1 MKELF
6 NEIAETIVE
15 IVMYSLL
22 IIALFTI
29 LTMVMEM
36 PL

>member
-6 NEIAETIVE
+6 NEMAETIVE